1 MVARSKLGRWRVG
14 YSGTSCPRC
23 RAFRRHEDLRTGTQ
37 LCPNCRGSFEVVR
50 FDPVKPAVAV
60 PVLAGV
66 GPTTAAPCARHVRN
80 QAVASCGRC
89 GQFMCALCKIDADGN
104 VYCPP
109 CFDRL
114 STEGSIP
121 GGAMRVKN
129 FSGLASACL
138 IGSYFMLFISPVVG
152 SVGIY
157 FCVKGLGDKKKR
169 NEKDGVFRLYVLL
182 VLNLL
187 AVLGGFAFLA
197 MMLGAFAMGAAK
209 R

>member
-1 MVARSKLGRWRVG
+1 MVARSKLGRWRIG

-23 RAFRRHEDLRTGTQ
+23 KAFRRHEDLQTETQ
-37 LCPNCRGSFEVVR
+37 VCTNCHGSFEAVR
-50 FDPVKPAVAV
+50 FDPVKPVVAV

-89 GQFMCALCKIDADGN
+89 GQFMCSLCRIDADGTS
-104 VYCPP
+104 YCPP

-129 FSGLASACL
+129 YSGLATACL
-138 IGSYFMLFISPVVG
+138 LGCYFMLFISPVVG
-152 SVGIY
+152 SLGIY
-157 FCVKGLGDKKKR
+157 FCAKGLGDKKR
-169 NEKDGVFRLYVLL
+169 RSEKDGVVRLYVLL
-182 VLNLL
+182 GFNLL
-187 AVLGGFAFLA
+187 AVLGGIAFLA
-197 MMLGAFAMGAAK
+197 LILGGVAMGAAK